1 MLTTDYF
8 LIRPASTRQ
17 SYGSLASS
25 RDPSK
30 AASMSQV
37 SSVSGEPLKLPEI
50 EDVDTL
56 MRLLK
61 KCRIDREKLEAV
73 TNYLENGLD
82 LEQLAE
88 IMHDVMGIFIFQAS
102 RRLLLS
108 HLMQIYDSTTEE
120 LEQSKEEGDT
130 GLQDRQEALKKAI
143 KHADEEVRRL
153 AYWSDVKQMAESGE
167 SKGAVDGGRGWD
179 GKKWEGIDQSGPAE
193 PNKGKLPA
201 D

>member
-1 MLTTDYF
+1 
-8 LIRPASTRQ
+8 
-17 SYGSLASS
+17 
-25 RDPSK
+25 
-30 AASMSQV
+30 MSQV